1 MGYFKN
7 QLIADQVEEADRVP
21 APKPAT
27 SHVSLTRAQARA
39 IQQVTDQQVKKI
51 MREAYLLTLVAFG
64 LGTVFGA
71 VVIGMV
77 VWL

>member
-7 QLIADQVEEADRVP
+7 QLIADQAEEADRVP

-39 IQQVTDQQVKKI
+39 IQQATNQQVKKT

>member
-1 MGYFKN
+1 MGAFKN
-7 QLIADQVEEADRVP
+7 QLIAEQVEEADRVP

-39 IQQVTDQQVKKI
+39 IQRATDQQMKKT
-51 MREAYLLTLVAFG
+51 MREAYLLTLVSFAIG
-64 LGTVFGA
+64 AVFGA
-71 VVIGMV
+71 VVVGMV

>member
-39 IQQVTDQQVKKI
+39 IQRATDQQVKKT